1 MSVDTLGMANHKIE
15 IEDIQN
21 FIATTYDKKAEARKA
36 EPFVGRGKGS
46 GAVFFSYTSRESS
59 KVENRILWVWQI
71 SSKKD
76 LKVFNK
82 ERPEIPE
89 RTEKFTYLSIGCWGH
104 GEEVIR
110 SVLAHF
116 GGGILIPQDCDPENW
131 EEISSNAPERRYQ
144 AVWDMKNNKM
154 NITELDGLQEQTIVE
169 EPVCIARQNELFCS
183 GVFTA
188 REGDN
193 LLRKGKMFFTDFLK
207 SETKVWFERLSGAQL
222 EGFNRENED

>member
-1 MSVDTLGMANHKIE
+1 MSVDILGMTNRRIE

-21 FIATTYDKKAEARKA
+21 FIAATYDKKAEVKKA
-36 EPFVGRGKGS
+36 ASFGGRANGS
-46 GAVFFSYTSRESS
+46 GTVFFSYTSRDLS

-76 LKVFNK
+76 LKIFNR
-82 ERPEIPE
+82 EHPEIPE
-89 RTEKFTYLSIGCWGH
+89 RTEEFTYLSLGCWGH
-104 GEEVIR
+104 GEEIVQ

-116 GGGILIPQDCDPENW
+116 GGGILVPQDCDPENW
-131 EEISSNAPERRYQ
+131 EEISSNAPEHRYK

-154 NITELDGLQEQTIVE
+154 DIIELEDLQEQTVVE
-169 EPVCIARQNELFCS
+169 EPVFIVRPNELFCS

-193 LLRKGKMFFTDFLK
+193 LFQKGKMLFTNFLK
-207 SETKVWFERLSGAQL
+207 SETKVWIERLSKVQL
-222 EGFNRENED
+222 GEGL